1 MGLLDGKC
9 AIVTGAVSGIGRA
22 ISETFVHEG
31 ARVVGVDSSADAH
44 PHESNDNSSTG
55 RSFDLVQADVGDP
68 GSGQECVRFALDSM
82 DRLDILVNCAGI
94 MRTARVIDLKLED
107 WLAVY
112 RVNVEG
118 TFLFCQAAARSM
130 IEQDQGGCIVNI
142 SSAAAL
148 KADPKHAAYSSSKA
162 AVLALT
168 RVLALELGENR
179 IRVNAILPGATKTP
193 MLDRVFNEVQ
203 GIESELLARTLLG
216 RIGTTQDQANA
227 ALFLASDLAS
237 HITGEYLVVSGGEFL
252 NP

>member
-1 MGLLDGKC
+1 
-9 AIVTGAVSGIGRA
+9 
-22 ISETFVHEG
+22 
-31 ARVVGVDSSADAH
+31 
-44 PHESNDNSSTG
+44 
-55 RSFDLVQADVGDP
+55 
-68 GSGQECVRFALDSM
+68 M

-118 TFLFCQAAARSM
+118 TFLFCQAAARAM

-193 MLDRVFNEVQ
+193 MLDRVFKEVQ